1 MGPGTGLDYFQA
13 VFFVD
18 DLHGWICSFYGEVWH
33 TTDGGQT
40 WQEQVSTFLDLQ
52 DIHFSDLLHGIAVGG
67 VDGNATLLTDD
78 GGVTWTQQSNPE
90 GAYLNG
96 VRFSDPLTG
105 IAVGQ
110 GIFRT
115 YDGAATWQRDFSY
128 SLYFQ
133 DICLMGDGVALAVG
147 GGGSILRAGPDGVGL
162 VYGDI
167 PSSGIKMQAFPNPF
181 NPRVT
186 VAFSLPDR
194 GHAQIRVFDLAGRE
208 IRTLVSR
215 HFAAG
220 DHSVQWNG
228 QDDSGRALASGSY
241 LVQIQTAF
249 ASRTERVM
257 LVR

>member
-1 MGPGTGLDYFQA
+1 M
-13 VFFVD
+13 
-18 DLHGWICSFYGEVWH
+18 WH

-40 WQEQVSTFLDLQ
+40 WQEQVSSFLDLQ

-162 VYGDI
+162 VYGGYTLLRDQVAGLSQSLQSTRDRGLL
-167 PSSGIKMQAFPNPF
+167 SSGSRACPDPGLRPGRTGNPHLG
-181 NPRVT
+181 
-186 VAFSLPDR
+186 FSPFCSGGSFGPMER
-194 GHAQIRVFDLAGRE
+194 AGRF
-208 IRTLVSR
+208 RPRPRLR
-215 HFAAG
+215 
-220 DHSVQWNG
+220 
-228 QDDSGRALASGSY
+228 
-241 LVQIQTAF
+241 
-249 ASRTERVM
+249 
-257 LVR
+257 